1 MMENQNG
8 MKSVVGDGAFLTNF
22 KGSSQVSNDSVER
35 PTLPYKYIESD
46 ELSKNFGFCMNSQS
60 KEFTIYFVMY
70 EIKYLFVEGV
80 VDSPPKI
87 NFCQEKTEPGI
98 PLTNQLTEP
107 NIFYPYLKFVM
118 EKKEET
124 YSFPTKNHVCMQ
136 NSTQEMNKESN
147 EGEQDKSPDQ
157 IYFETECMK
166 HVFDFFSD
174 TSVLHAE
181 QVDIYKGFVEH
192 DNNSIFA
199 FFDVSSLSKFLHH
212 SALKMPN
219 GNVTFN
225 SFVADESALQMRKG
239 VKPPCIT
246 AVVDEVFYK
255 QKIYS
260 VPIDPII
267 LSFFYKNIRFIDLM
281 SYDDEDKRLKFPFQ
295 LYLCKLENEQYENV
309 KKGEPTQPF
318 EHPFFG
324 YSYYFSSNP
333 LDSDTTNIDELI
345 RFNCFTFRN
354 LYIMNNSITELSE
367 QEKEYYKKGIE
378 TNNAEINPYLPTI
391 ENIQEAST
399 ISFLENGVQ
408 LWSIKNILHFTE

>member
-1 MMENQNG
+1 M
-8 MKSVVGDGAFLTNF
+8 T
-22 KGSSQVSNDSVER
+22 
-35 PTLPYKYIESD
+35 TLPYKYIESD
-46 ELSKNFGFCMNSQS
+46 ELSKNFGFCMNNQS

-80 VDSPPKI
+80 VDPLPKI
-87 NFCQEKTEPGI
+87 NFCKEKTEPGI

-118 EKKEET
+118 EKNET

-136 NSTQEMNKESN
+136 NSSQEMQKNTDN
-147 EGEQDKSPDQ
+147 GDDKSPDQ

-166 HVFDFFSD
+166 HVLDFFSD
-174 TSVLHAE
+174 TSILHNE
-181 QVDIYKGFVEH
+181 NLDIYKGFVEH

-199 FFDVSSLSKFLHH
+199 FFDVSSLSKFL
-212 SALKMPN
+212 
-219 GNVTFN
+219 
-225 SFVADESALQMRKG
+225 
-239 VKPPCIT
+239 KPPYIT

-260 VPIDPII
+260 TPIDPVIS
-267 LSFFYKNIRFIDLM
+267 SFFYKNIRFIDLM
-281 SYDDEDKRLKFPFQ
+281 SADDEDKRLKFPFQ

-309 KKGEPTQPF
+309 KKGEPIQQF

-324 YSYYFSSNP
+324 YSYYFSTYP
-333 LDSDTTNIDELI
+333 LDESNIDELI

-399 ISFLENGVQ
+399 ISFLENGAQ

>member
-1 MMENQNG
+1 MENQNG
-8 MKSVVGDGAFLTNF
+8 MKSVVGDGAFRPDPPSGGLD
-22 KGSSQVSNDSVER
+22 GSKRLLDSTSRIFIAKLENPVSNDSIER

-46 ELSKNFGFCMNSQS
+46 ELSKNFGFCMNSQN

-80 VDSPPKI
+80 IDPPPKI

-98 PLTNQLTEP
+98 PLTSRLTEP
-107 NIFYPYLKFVM
+107 NMFYPYLKFVV
-118 EKKEET
+118 EKKEEI
-124 YSFPTKNHVCMQ
+124 YSFPSNNHVCMQ
-136 NSTQEMNKESN
+136 NSSQEMQKNTDN
-147 EGEQDKSPDQ
+147 GDDKSPDQ

-166 HVFDFFSD
+166 HVLGFFSD
-174 TSVLHAE
+174 TSILHNE
-181 QVDIYKGFVEH
+181 NLDIYKGFVEH

-199 FFDVSSLSKFLHH
+199 FFDVSSLSKFL
-212 SALKMPN
+212 
-219 GNVTFN
+219 
-225 SFVADESALQMRKG
+225 
-239 VKPPCIT
+239 KPPCIT

-260 VPIDPII
+260 VPIDPFIS
-267 LSFFYKNIRFIDLM
+267 SFFDKNIRFIDLM
-281 SYDDEDKRLKFPFQ
+281 SHDDEYKILKFPFQ

-309 KKGEPTQPF
+309 KKGEPIQPF

-399 ISFLENGVQ
+399 ISFVENGAQ